1 MSPSVEHMRS
11 ANIIADFLSRYHYRR
26 FKIDDQLSASMFE
39 QYIKS
44 LDPTKSYFLSSDI
57 DKFSRYILN
66 LDDALKMSD
75 LSPAFDIF
83 SVYQM
88 RVEERIQFAL
98 EQLQQDFDFS
108 KKESYDI
115 RNDDTEFLLNL
126 KEQNELWRK
135 RVKNDMLALRL
146 TDKSNDEI
154 KEILTK
160 RYNNLLKRTHKL
172 NSNDVFQI
180 YINAF
185 ASTVDP
191 HTSYLSPRTYDN
203 FEIRMSL
210 SLEGIGAMLKQ
221 DDDYTVVE
229 KIIPGGPADLGNK
242 LHAKDKI
249 IGIAQ
254 QDEEQYTDVIGWRLD
269 EVVALIRG
277 PKDSIV
283 KLRII
288 PGSKGTD
295 ATPEDISIVRN
306 KIKLD
311 EQAAQKHIIKIN
323 DDTVKVGVITVPTF
337 YMDFNAYQNGDKN
350 YRSTTRDVEKLLSQL
365 IADDIDSLVLDLRSN
380 GGGSLIEATQLAGL
394 FIDKG
399 PIVQVRDSSGHID
412 IHRDKDAGMSYQG
425 PMIVL
430 VDRYS
435 ASASEIVSSALQDY
449 GRAVV
454 VGETTFGKGSVQQI
468 IDLNRFSRQR
478 NENKLGQLKATIAQ
492 YFRVNGDSTQHR
504 GVIPDILFEASY
516 DRDKYGER
524 GLENAL
530 PWTQI
535 SPVIKSPHTI
545 PQQIIDNLTFWHN
558 NRTQDNTKYQALLD
572 IYAMNNDLQNQVSI
586 TLNQNERE
594 QAFSERDEKRKSL
607 EKIIGI
613 NNEGNADDENLALQ
627 PELAIETTDDD
638 INNDILLI
646 EAAHISAD
654 LSELWDEKQQTV
666 VINHSAYTH

>member
-1 MSPSVEHMRS
+1 MRS

-88 RVEERIQFAL
+88 RVKERIQFAL

-221 DDDYTVVE
+221 DDDYTIVE
-229 KIIPGGPADLGNK
+229 KIIPGGPADLGNE

-306 KIKLD
+306 KIKLE

-350 YRSTTRDVEKLLSQL
+350 YRSTTRDVEKLLNQL

-412 IHRDKDAGMSYQG
+412 IHRDKDAGTSYQG
-425 PMIVL
+425 SMIVL

-545 PQQIIDNLTFWHN
+545 PQQVIDKLTFWHN
-558 NRTQDNTKYQALLD
+558 DRTQDNTKYQALLD
-572 IYAMNNDLQNQVSI
+572 IYAMNNDLQNQVTI

-594 QAFSERDEKRKSL
+594 QAFSERDEKRKAL
-607 EKIIGI
+607 ENIIGI
-613 NNEGNADDENLALQ
+613 NNEENANDENLALQ

-666 VINHSAYTH
+666 VINHSAYAH

>member
-1 MSPSVEHMRS
+1 M
-11 ANIIADFLSRYHYRR
+11 
-26 FKIDDQLSASMFE
+26 
-39 QYIKS
+39 
-44 LDPTKSYFLSSDI
+44 
-57 DKFSRYILN
+57 
-66 LDDALKMSD
+66 
-75 LSPAFDIF
+75 
-83 SVYQM
+83 
-88 RVEERIQFAL
+88 
-98 EQLQQDFDFS
+98 
-108 KKESYDI
+108 
-115 RNDDTEFLLNL
+115 
-126 KEQNELWRK
+126 
-135 RVKNDMLALRL
+135 
-146 TDKSNDEI
+146 
-154 KEILTK
+154 
-160 RYNNLLKRTHKL
+160 
-172 NSNDVFQI
+172 
-180 YINAF
+180 
-185 ASTVDP
+185 
-191 HTSYLSPRTYDN
+191 
-203 FEIRMSL
+203 
-210 SLEGIGAMLKQ
+210 
-221 DDDYTVVE
+221 
-229 KIIPGGPADLGNK
+229 
-242 LHAKDKI
+242 
-249 IGIAQ
+249 
-254 QDEEQYTDVIGWRLD
+254 
-269 EVVALIRG
+269 
-277 PKDSIV
+277 
-283 KLRII
+283 
-288 PGSKGTD
+288 
-295 ATPEDISIVRN
+295 
-306 KIKLD
+306 
-311 EQAAQKHIIKIN
+311 
-323 DDTVKVGVITVPTF
+323 GVITVPTF